1 MASKTVDFENM
12 HQIEALIRRIGDA
25 ESRRF
30 GFIFD
35 DERGVTVLS
44 TAGMGF
50 LLFVQAAGVT
60 SVAEAFAAGYQ
71 TCAEFDSGDYR
82 ST

>member
-1 MASKTVDFENM
+1 MASKTVDFQNM
-12 HQIEALIRRIGDA
+12 HQVDALIGRIGDA
-25 ESRRF
+25 ESRRL

-44 TAGMGF
+44 PAGFGF

-71 TCAEFDSGDYR
+71 CGAEFDSGDR
-82 ST
+82 SA